1 MVYQL
6 LIELEGV
13 TPTIWRR
20 ILIDA
25 STTMRNVHH
34 TIQLAMGWENR
45 HLYYFDDG
53 EDKITQIDFLE
64 EEDFMEDEDVI
75 LSSIMRKEGDKIIYV
90 YDFGDDW
97 THRILLEKIHD
108 AKSLEVSIPHC
119 LGGARACPPEDVG
132 GLPGY
137 LEFIKIIS
145 NPRLPEYE
153 EKIDWYGGEYDPED
167 FELEFVNEDLE
178 DIDNYI
184 DSLDEDFLY

>member
-6 LIELEGV
+6 LIELQEV
-13 TPTIWRR
+13 SPTIWRR

-25 STTMRNVHH
+25 STNMRNVHH
-34 TIQLAMGWENR
+34 TIQLAMGWENC

-53 EDKITQIDFLE
+53 ADKITQIDFLE
-64 EEDFMEDEDVI
+64 GDDFMEDTDVLLSTI
-75 LSSIMRKEGDKIIYV
+75 LKKEGDVITYV

-97 THRILLEKIHD
+97 THKITLEKVLTDHK
-108 AKSLEVSIPHC
+108 APHLPYCLE
-119 LGGARACPPEDVG
+119 GARNCPPEDVG

-137 LEFIKIIS
+137 LEFIKIMA

-153 EKIDWYGGEYDPED
+153 EKFDWYGGEYDPED
-167 FELEFVNEDLE
+167 FELEWVNEDME

-184 DSLDEDFLY
+184 DSMGDDWLY